1 MKSKAIKTSIVKKS
15 VVEPMYMTRI
25 PNSDLTAGYVELSDN
40 AFKLLTYFYSKGDGW
55 EFNIDVMTNTLKL
68 TKRTVMDRIK
78 ELKDKGFLLHS
89 KGGIDVYIVGKKLVG
104 EYT

>member
-1 MKSKAIKTSIVKKS
+1 MH
-15 VVEPMYMTRI
+15 MTRI
-25 PNSDLTAGYVELSDN
+25 PNSDLTDGYRELSDN

-55 EFNIDVMTNTLKL
+55 NFDIDEMARVFDLSKRAVMN
-68 TKRTVMDRIK
+68 RIK

-89 KGGIDVYIVGKKLVG
+89 KGNIDVYIVGKKLVG